1 MSYLKAIDV
10 LPEELLDMIQKYVDG
25 KYIYIPRKESN
36 RKAWGEST
44 GSKSEIAIRNLEI
57 YQKYQDGVTIE
68 SLSLMYH
75 LSPKSIQR
83 IVARMKLEKE

>member
-25 KYIYIPRKESN
+25 KYIYIPRKQSS
-36 RKAWGEST
+36 RKAWGDST
-44 GSKSEIAIRNLEI
+44 GSKREIAVRNLEI
-57 YQKYQDGVTIE
+57 YQKYKDGVAIK
-68 SLSLMYH
+68 SLSLMYY

-83 IVARMKLEKE
+83 IIARMKQENE